1 MLAWQRNLYIL
12 FAVQLLSTVG
22 FSMIFP
28 FLPLYVADLG
38 IATAGS
44 IEFWAGMVF
53 SAQAVTMMV
62 ASPIWGALADRR
74 GRKLMLER
82 ATLGGAVLVALMGFA
97 QNAEQLVV
105 LRALQGAVSG
115 VVAAATALVAA
126 QTPREHSGYALGLIN
141 MARWGGVAAGPL
153 IGGFIAETFGYRES
167 FWITGALL
175 GLAGLAVVFF
185 VHEEFTPPDRAHR
198 RSFWAGYRQLLAAP
212 GMAGLYSL
220 TFLRSLGSTL
230 LVPILAFFV
239 LELSQG
245 VTAGAAMTTGL
256 VIGAAALTSSLSAI
270 YLGRLGDRFGHTRIL
285 AASAIAA
292 ALLYLPQVWVTT
304 TWQLILLQA
313 LTGIAIGGLIPSV
326 AALMNLWTDGGG
338 QGAIYGLDNSVQASA
353 RVVAPLLA
361 AAIAMLAGYRGVFA
375 AGALVYAVIAV
386 VAVAVA
392 RAAAGRAE
400 LQGTGD

>member
-1 MLAWQRNLYIL
+1 MLSWQRNLYIL

-28 FLPLYVADLG
+28 FMPLYVADLG
-38 IATAGS
+38 IVTAGS

-53 SAQAVTMMV
+53 SAQAVTMMG
-62 ASPIWGALADRR
+62 ASTLCGALADRR

-82 ATLGGAVLVALMGFA
+82 ATLGGAVRVALMGFA

-105 LRALQGAVSG
+105 LSALQGAVSG
-115 VVAAATALVAA
+115 VAAAATALVAA

-313 LTGIAIGGLIPSV
+313 LTGVAIGGLIPSV

>member
-1 MLAWQRNLYIL
+1 MLSWQRNLYIL

-38 IATAGS
+38 IVTAGS

-62 ASPIWGALADRR
+62 VSPIWGTLADRR

-82 ATLGGAVLVALMGFA
+82 ATLGGALLVALMGFA
-97 QNAEQLVV
+97 QNAEQLVA

-175 GLAGLAVVFF
+175 GLAGLAVFFF
-185 VHEEFTPPDRAHR
+185 VHEEFTPPDAAHR
-198 RSFWAGYRQLLAAP
+198 RSFWGGYRLLLAAP

-230 LVPILAFFV
+230 LIPILAFFV
-239 LELSQG
+239 LELNQG
-245 VTAGAAMTTGL
+245 VSAGAAMTTGL

-270 YLGRLGDRFGHTRIL
+270 YLGRLGDRIGHTRIL

-313 LTGIAIGGLIPSV
+313 LTGVAIGGLIPSV

-361 AAIAMLAGYRGVFA
+361 ATIAMLAGYRGVFA

>member
-38 IATAGS
+38 IVTAGS

-198 RSFWAGYRQLLAAP
+198 RSFWGGYRQLLAAP

-220 TFLRSLGSTL
+220 TFLRSLGTTL

-239 LELSQG
+239 LELNQG

-270 YLGRLGDRFGHTRIL
+270 YLGRLGDRIGHTRIL